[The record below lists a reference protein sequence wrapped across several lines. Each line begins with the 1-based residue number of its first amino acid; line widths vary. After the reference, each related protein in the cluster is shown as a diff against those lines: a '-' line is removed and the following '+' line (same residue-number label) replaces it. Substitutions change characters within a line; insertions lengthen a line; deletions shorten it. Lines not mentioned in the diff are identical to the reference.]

1 MTDKEFE
8 KINERLKSLTP
19 EQIKRNILCLNGKIT
34 KEIVEEVLNKVDE
47 TSFVDDS
54 TAYIL
59 GRDFEECFQDLFK
72 YVDIK
77 YDSFKVDCT
86 NNFEQY
92 QTYFSYNDK
101 KFVVSV
107 MIGQGSYIYFQKID
121 DFEDYPNFELEI
133 DEEFK
138 FYKKIDN

>member
-1 MTDKEFE
+1 MTDEEFE
-8 KINERLKSLTP
+8 T
-19 EQIKRNILCLNGKIT
+19 IKNSIKTMTTEYCEKHILCLNGKIT
-34 KEIVEEVLNKVDE
+34 KEIVETVLNKVDE
-47 TSFVDDS
+47 MSFIDDS

-92 QTYFSYNDK
+92 QTYFSYNNK
-101 KFVVSV
+101 KYFVSV

-121 DFEDYPNFELEI
+121 DFEDYPHFELEI
-133 DEEFK
+133 DEDFK
-138 FYKKIDN
+138 FYKKLDN

>member
-1 MTDKEFE
+1 MTDEEFE
-8 KINERLKSLTP
+8 T
-19 EQIKRNILCLNGKIT
+19 IKNSIKTMTTEYCEKHILCLNGKIT
-34 KEIVEEVLNKVDE
+34 KEIVETVLNKVDE
-47 TSFVDDS
+47 MSFIDDS

-107 MIGQGSYIYFQKID
+107 MIGQGSYTYFQKID
-121 DFEDYPNFELEI
+121 DSEDYPNFELEI
-133 DEEFK
+133 DEDFK
-138 FYKKIDN
+138 FYKKLDN

>member
-1 MTDKEFE
+1 MTDEEFE
-8 KINERLKSLTP
+8 IIKNSIKTMTP
-19 EQIKRNILCLNGKIT
+19 EKIKRDILCLNGKIK

-59 GRDFEECFQDLFK
+59 GRDFEEFFHDLFN
-72 YVDIK
+72 YIDRK

-92 QTYFSYNDK
+92 QTYFSYKNK
-101 KFVVSV
+101 KYFVSV

-121 DFEDYPNFELEI
+121 DFEDYPHFELEI

-138 FYKKIDN
+138 FYKKLDN

>member
-1 MTDKEFE
+1 MTDEEFE
-8 KINERLKSLTP
+8 T
-19 EQIKRNILCLNGKIT
+19 IKNSIKTMTTEYCEKHILCLNGKIT

-72 YVDIK
+72 YIDRK
-77 YDSFKVDCT
+77 YDSYKVDCT
-86 NNFEQY
+86 DIFEQY
-92 QTYFSYNDK
+92 QTYFSYNNK
-101 KFVVSV
+101 KYFVSV

>member
-1 MTDKEFE
+1 MTDEEFE
-8 KINERLKSLTP
+8 IIKNSIKTMTP
-19 EQIKRNILCLNGKIT
+19 EYYEKYFFCLNGKIT
-34 KEIVEEVLNKVDE
+34 KEIVETVLNKVVE

-72 YVDIK
+72 YIDIK

>member
-1 MTDKEFE
+1 MTNEEFE
-8 KINERLKSLTP
+8 IIKNSIKIMNP
-19 EQIKRNILCLNGKIT
+19 EKIKRDILCLNGKMT
-34 KEIVEEVLNKVDE
+34 KEIVEIVLNKVDE
-47 TSFVDDS
+47 MSCIDDS

-59 GRDFEECFQDLFK
+59 GRDFEGCFHDLFK
-72 YVDIK
+72 YIDRK
-77 YDSFKVDCT
+77 YDSYKVDCT
-86 NNFEQY
+86 NIFEQY

-138 FYKKIDN
+138 FYKRLDN